1 MKMVADRARN
11 NEVVLVG
18 TSAGSMIMCSPI
30 YGEGSA
36 YGHLFFAAKVG
47 LDQKKVTDGVQN
59 GTHLHDIRS
68 GTSGLQ
74 F

>member
-1 MKMVADRARN
+1 MKMVTDRARN
-11 NEVVLVG
+11 NEVILVG

-36 YGHLFFAAKVG
+36 YGHLYFAAKVG
-47 LDQKKVTDGVQN
+47 LAPKQVADGVQN
-59 GTHLHDIRS
+59 GTNLHDIRS